1 MKNVTWRSLND
12 QLNNMSEEEVL
23 ELLNKERAGARRTS
37 LLERLHQRY
46 TMLRATRER
55 AEIFSGMQKSS

>member
-23 ELLNKERAGARRTS
+23 ELLNKERAGAKRTT

-46 TMLRATRER
+46 TILRSARER
-55 AEIFSGMQKSS
+55 AEIFNGMQKSS

>member
-12 QLNNMSEEEVL
+12 KLNNMSEKEVL
-23 ELLNKERAGARRTS
+23 ELLDNERAGPRRVS

-46 TMLRATRER
+46 TMLRANRER
-55 AEIFSGMQKSS
+55 AEIFNEGAAK

>member
-46 TMLRATRER
+46 TILRATRER
-55 AEIFSGMQKSS
+55 AEIFSGKENL

>member
-23 ELLNKERAGARRTS
+23 ELLNKERAGSRRAT

-46 TMLRATRER
+46 TILRSARER
-55 AEIFSGMQKSS
+55 AEIFSGAEKI